1 MEFRDSLFNDDLDQP
16 QSLKAYEDDDFQNII
31 TYLGEDFLNK
41 YIVSSKHLISL
52 ISLLLGKWNFS
63 IEF

>member
-1 MEFRDSLFNDDLDQP
+1 MEFRDILFNDDLDQP

-41 YIVSSKHLISL
+41 YTVSSKHFILL